1 MKAIEAIKGSLFW
14 KGLEIFQKA
23 VLILSSIFV
32 ALIMCAQVLMRYV
45 FKSDLYGM
53 EEIIIIVAFWL
64 YFMGS
69 SYGVF
74 EKSHVRADIIPQ
86 FLSEKPRR
94 LLSLAVQ
101 ATMTALCLLFSW
113 WGIDFVGYS
122 IQEMPRTLIW
132 GIPLAVAQASVLL
145 GYLIMSFYSV
155 VYLAEEF
162 LEVRAFFHDGSTSG
176 TAREGELP

>member
-1 MKAIEAIKGSLFW
+1 MNAIAAIKASLLW
-14 KGLEIFQKA
+14 RGLELLQKA
-23 VLILSSIFV
+23 VLILSSLFV

-64 YFMGS
+64 YFLGS

-86 FLSEKPRR
+86 LLPETPRR

-113 WGIDFVGYS
+113 WGFDFVGYS
-122 IQEMPRTLIW
+122 LQEMPRTLIW
-132 GIPLAVAQASVLL
+132 AIPLAVGQSSVLA

-155 VYLAEEF
+155 IYLAEEF
-162 LEVRAFFHDGSTSG
+162 LDVRAHFRGDEK
-176 TAREGELP
+176 AAGEVQP

>member
-1 MKAIEAIKGSLFW
+1 MNAIAAIKASLLW
-14 KGLEIFQKA
+14 RGLELLQKA
-23 VLILSSIFV
+23 VLILSSLFV

-53 EEIIIIVAFWL
+53 EESIIIVAFWL
-64 YFMGS
+64 YFLGS

-86 FLSEKPRR
+86 LLPETPRR

-113 WGIDFVGYS
+113 WGFDFVGYS
-122 IQEMPRTLIW
+122 LREMPRTLIW
-132 GIPLAVAQASVLL
+132 GVPLAVSQASVLT

-155 VYLAEEF
+155 IYLAEEF
-162 LEVRAFFHDGSTSG
+162 LDVRAHFRGDEK
-176 TAREGELP
+176 AAGEVQP

>member
-1 MKAIEAIKGSLFW
+1 MNAIEAIKGSLFW
-14 KGLEIFQKA
+14 RVLGLFQKA
-23 VLILSSIFV
+23 ILILSSLFV

-53 EEIIIIVAFWL
+53 EEIIVIVAFWL

-69 SYGVF
+69 SYGVY

-86 FLSEKPRR
+86 LLSEKPRR
-94 LLSLAVQ
+94 ILSLAVQ

-113 WGIDFVGYS
+113 WGLDFIGYS
-122 IQEMPRTLIW
+122 LQEMPRTLIW
-132 GIPLAVAQASVLL
+132 AIPLAVGQSSVLA

-162 LEVRAFFHDGSTSG
+162 LEIRAFLRKDSTAEA
-176 TAREGELP
+176 TQAR